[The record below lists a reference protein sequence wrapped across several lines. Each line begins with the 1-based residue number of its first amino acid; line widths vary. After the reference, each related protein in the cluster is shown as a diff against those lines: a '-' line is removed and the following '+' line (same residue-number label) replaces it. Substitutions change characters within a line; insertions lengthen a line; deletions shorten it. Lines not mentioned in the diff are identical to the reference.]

1 MKKAVA
7 YVRFSSD
14 NQRQESIDAQVRA
27 INEYCNK
34 KEYELIHVYAD
45 EAQSATN
52 DQRKQ
57 FLQLI
62 DDSKNKEFE
71 YVIVHKLDRFARNRY
86 DSAFYR
92 RELKNNG
99 IKILSV
105 LENLDDSPESV
116 ILESMLEGMAE
127 YFSMNLRRE
136 VKKGMNENALKGLH
150 NGGTPP
156 LGLNVNL
163 DKTYSIN
170 EQEAE
175 SVRLIFTMYAN
186 NFGYQA
192 IVDKLNNAG
201 KLTKRGMPFTKNS
214 VTEILRN
221 EKYLGRYVFN
231 KRLSKKS
238 GNRKF
243 KDDSEITR
251 IDGVIPRII
260 SDELWND
267 VQTKMSTQLKPR
279 TNATNFYLLTGH
291 LECGKCGSSY
301 VGQSY
306 KPGRNGKKYYIY
318 GCTKKHNS
326 KLCDNK
332 NIRADLLDNYV
343 IDYIKNELLPDS
355 VLDHMMDKIIDLVNE
370 AVYINKKLAREVVE
384 RRFELEKQIE
394 KVLDLYL
401 SDTFRKDM
409 LDRKLNSLREELAKT
424 ELKLSQLNTSDFEEL
439 DTNKI
444 KAHLVALREQL
455 NDADD
460 NVKKTVIDALI
471 DKIVIYPEEIKVIFK
486 VKKQKK
492 NASDTWSL
500 TIGSNG
506 GSEGSRTPVQIVST
520 FKHLQFS
527 LTW

>member
-260 SDELWND
+260 SYELWND

-279 TNATNFYLLTGH
+279 TNAT
-291 LECGKCGSSY
+291 
-301 VGQSY
+301 
-306 KPGRNGKKYYIY
+306 
-318 GCTKKHNS
+318 
-326 KLCDNK
+326 
-332 NIRADLLDNYV
+332 
-343 IDYIKNELLPDS
+343 
-355 VLDHMMDKIIDLVNE
+355 
-370 AVYINKKLAREVVE
+370 
-384 RRFELEKQIE
+384 
-394 KVLDLYL
+394 
-401 SDTFRKDM
+401 
-409 LDRKLNSLREELAKT
+409 DRKS
-424 ELKLSQLNTSDFEEL
+424 
-439 DTNKI
+439 
-444 KAHLVALREQL
+444 V
-455 NDADD
+455 
-460 NVKKTVIDALI
+460 V
-471 DKIVIYPEEIKVIFK
+471 
-486 VKKQKK
+486 
-492 NASDTWSL
+492 
-500 TIGSNG
+500 
-506 GSEGSRTPVQIVST
+506 
-520 FKHLQFS
+520 
-527 LTW
+527 